1 MKSGQN
7 GLGFQNF
14 YNIPQGVEVPLLT
27 YQWFSNLIQCH
38 RYGNCGTE
46 LVADDRYNLGKT
58 HRRRLRNNQLC
69 RQDGFHAEVAS
80 NDGERGRQY
89 VRGSRSTGRVCA
101 EGYFK

>member
-46 LVADDRYNLGKT
+46 LVADDRYNLGKRT
-58 HRRRLRNNQLC
+58 VEDYETTSYAVKTDFMRKWHQMMENE
-69 RQDGFHAEVAS
+69 DGNMFEVA
-80 NDGERGRQY
+80 DPQGE
-89 VRGSRSTGRVCA
+89 
-101 EGYFK
+101 F